1 MMQNCAQECS
11 KFFYLCCRK
20 LEKFTHVQGVHLTKT
35 LRLQSFRPHH
45 ATAASEAL
53 RPRLRLRFSDISNK
67 ILDSDISSCG
77 SNGAAAAAA
86 QNPCRRAGSVQN
98 IDFSVS
104 SLEKKVGAFSE
115 QPESEFLLQNYELIL
130 RAV

>member
-1 MMQNCAQECS
+1 MMQNCVQECS

-35 LRLQSFRPHH
+35 LRLQNFRPHH

-86 QNPCRRAGSVQN
+86 QNLSRRAGSVQN

-115 QPESEFLLQNYELIL
+115 QPGTIRIFITKL
-130 RAV
+130 